1 MKTLE
6 RIPEETIEQIR
17 TSNDI
22 VDVVSEYVSLKKQGR
37 NYFGLCP
44 FHGEKSPSFSVSPD
58 KQIYHCFGCG
68 SGGNVYSFLMNIE
81 GYTFIEAVS
90 QLAQKTGIELPNA
103 ASRTERNGQKD
114 EKKEMAGIHELLS
127 KLYHHL
133 LTKTAHGKQA
143 LEYLVKRGFTE
154 DVITRFQIGYAP
166 PAWDTAVSF
175 LQKREQSLLLAE
187 QAGLL
192 AKRQFDGKHFDRFR
206 DRIMFPIHDR
216 NGTVIAFGG
225 RVLGDD
231 EPKYL
236 NSPETKIFQKGK
248 NLYNLH
254 AARPEI
260 RKTQHA
266 VVFEGYVDTIAAY
279 RAGVLNG
286 VATLGTSL
294 TEEQAAVLKR
304 NAQTVTICYDSDRA
318 GVEAA
323 FRASQILEK
332 ADCAVKI
339 AQMPDGMD
347 PDDYIQKYGSDKF
360 VTDIIGASMTVM
372 GFKIRY
378 YRRGKNLRDE
388 GERMLYIEEII
399 KEISALP
406 KAVERDHYLRQIAS
420 EFNLSLDALKQQQGQ
435 MQRQFKKQQDSSPK
449 NRDNKFKVQTLM
461 QKPLLPKHHNAERML
476 LAYML
481 KSAEY
486 AQRIQEELEEGFN
499 LEEHQALAAYLY
511 AFYEEGHAPDIGL
524 FVQRVHDEKLRKIV
538 TELAMLTISD
548 EMSDQAFYDYI
559 KRVSS
564 YPLHVKVQE
573 MESRRKEAER
583 QQDWAG
589 AARIAVEI
597 LELKKLL

>member
-1 MKTLE
+1 ME
-6 RIPEETIEQIR
+6 RIPDELIEQVR

-90 QLAQKTGIELPNA
+90 QLAAKTGIELPNMG
-103 ASRTERNGQKD
+103 SRLENNAQKD
-114 EKKEMAGIHELLS
+114 EKKEMMGIHELLS

-133 LTKTAHGKQA
+133 LLNTDHGKNA
-143 LEYLVKRGFTE
+143 MEYLLKRGFTE
-154 DVITRFQIGYAP
+154 DVIKRFQIGYAP
-166 PAWDTAVSF
+166 PAWDTTVSF
-175 LQKREQSLLLAE
+175 LTKRGMPLQLAE

-192 AKRQFDGKHFDRFR
+192 AKRQFDGKYFDRFR

-225 RVLGDD
+225 RVLGEG

-260 RKTQHA
+260 RKAQHA
-266 VVFEGYVDTIAAY
+266 VVFEGYVDAIAAF
-279 RAGVLNG
+279 RAGVTNG

-294 TEEQAAVLKR
+294 TDEQAVILKR

-323 FRASQILEK
+323 FRASQILLK
-332 ADCAVKI
+332 TGCTVKI

-347 PDDYIQKYGSDKF
+347 PDDYIREYGSDKF
-360 VTDIIGASMTVM
+360 VSDIIGASLTVM

-378 YRRGKNLRDE
+378 YRRGKNLQDE

-399 KEISALP
+399 KEISQLP

-420 EFNLSLDALKQQQGQ
+420 EFNLSLDALKQQHGQ
-435 MQRQFKKQQDSSPK
+435 TQRQFQKQQDSSPK
-449 NRDNKFKVQTLM
+449 NRDNKFKVQPLL
-461 QKPLLPKHHNAERML
+461 QKPLLPKYHNAERML

-481 KSAEY
+481 KSADY

-511 AFYEEGHAPDIGL
+511 AFYEEGQPADVGL
-524 FVQRVHDEKLRKIV
+524 FLQRVEDERLRKIA

-548 EMSDQAFYDYI
+548 EMSDQALYDYI

-564 YPLHVKVQE
+564 YPLILKMQE
-573 MESRRKEAER
+573 KENSRKDAER
-583 QQDWAG
+583 QQDWAL